1 MCCAAHHPRS
11 FGFQTAAERIFM
23 RVLIGVVLALGIA
36 GHATAAGL
44 STWSGTIGLVH
55 ERGLNHPSTKLALGA
70 SSSRTDFTGLT
81 GAAHDA
87 LNAKTTCWIAWRFKE
102 KSGAWRYYRQ
112 AGRPHVTAAGYV
124 QDSPCI
130 GSTGMTMRVQLLSSH
145 QLRVQFD
152 TEPISDTADFAAA
165 YAGRLRR

>member
-1 MCCAAHHPRS
+1 
-11 FGFQTAAERIFM
+11 M
-23 RVLIGVVLALGIA
+23 RALIIGVVLALGIA

-44 STWSGTIGLVH
+44 STWSGTIGLVQ

-102 KSGAWRYYRQ
+102 KSGAWRYYRSI
-112 AGRPHVTAAGYV
+112 GRPHVTAAGYV
-124 QDSPCI
+124 QDSPCF
-130 GSTGMTMRVQLLSSH
+130 GASGQTMRVQLLSSH
-145 QLRVQFD
+145 ELRVQFD
-152 TEPISDTADFAAA
+152 TAPISDTADFAAA